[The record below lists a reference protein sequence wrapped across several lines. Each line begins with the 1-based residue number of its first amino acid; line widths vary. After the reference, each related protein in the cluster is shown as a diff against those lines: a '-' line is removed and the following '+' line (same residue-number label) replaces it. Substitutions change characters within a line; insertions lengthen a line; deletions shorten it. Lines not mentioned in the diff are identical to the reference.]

1 MAIQIWEERSGK
13 KDQGTQKKEGCLTTT
28 YPFINLKSNT
38 MKNTLQKYTL
48 FKYVRTIGV
57 LFFVIIVLFLYLLT
71 FKL

>member
-1 MAIQIWEERSGK
+1 
-13 KDQGTQKKEGCLTTT
+13 
-28 YPFINLKSNT
+28 

-48 FKYVRTIGV
+48 FNYMRTIGV